1 MYSRHGLLVLV
12 LCAGASALP
21 SPSRADPSGSAASTD
36 STTMDGRLKIAILAE
51 NRSAFPASTT
61 LFCTARADL
70 TKGGAAGAYGYR
82 YYYSKATVTPAQVSC
97 TVEIPYRVWVN
108 DPAEAEMWV
117 LPAISASPLDPGLI
131 IPLFSFVAVLPR
143 TELSVTFPSI
153 VFPLPRDGATTVK
166 IVRSFI

>member
-1 MYSRHGLLVLV
+1 MLAGI
-12 LCAGASALP
+12 LCAGLSALP
-21 SPSRADPSGSAASTD
+21 SFAQADPSAASPAAA
-36 STTMDGRLKIAILAE
+36 TTMDGRLKIAIVAE

-61 LFCTARADL
+61 LFCTARADI
-70 TKGGAAGAYGYR
+70 TKGGAAGAYSYR
-82 YYYSKATVTPAQVSC
+82 YYYAKATVTTAQVSC

-108 DPAEAEMWV
+108 DPAEADMWV

-131 IPLFSFVAVLPR
+131 IPLYSFVAVLPR